1 MEIENKLIR
10 LLIVDDDFHKADQ
23 ITSSLR
29 ATGLQ
34 VRSEFAEDGE
44 DMTELLDNK
53 IFDLVLF
60 CMDLPEFGIA
70 AAQQLIAQSGKH
82 VGLIALAK
90 VVDSTVIKDAIKHG
104 ARDALSRDNNEH
116 FIQVINR
123 EANSIQLWRRVS
135 RLESDLQESEQRCQN
150 LLSSATDAVAYIHE
164 GMHVFA
170 NQSYMDLFGHT
181 DFDELEGTTFID
193 MVDLSQQDEL
203 KAFLRDQGD
212 SGNETRLLE
221 LNLVDS
227 GGDKLS
233 ATVEFSPASYEAEP
247 CTQLM
252 IRSNNETAQLEEQID
267 YLHQHDLVS
276 GLYNRQFFMTAL
288 KKTIGQAVSGSS
300 QFAIIYF
307 AIDNFQSIRDTI
319 GISGCDVLIKD
330 VAQIL
335 TDNAGPEYTLARF
348 GACSYACIA
357 MLEERQPIEQYATS
371 ISALVEQHISEIGNQ
386 SISATCSSA
395 IVFVDENSPNDLNAL
410 ISRAE
415 KTCEDVQQKGGNQS
429 RIFIPQAGEM
439 TADEAD
445 GVTADLIKEA
455 LNQNRI
461 NGLYQPIVGVKSQE
475 GERYQSSIEIST
487 AEGHILGEEEY
498 KSAAERTGTAKMLD
512 RWKILHAIKKIS
524 EASNQKRPIEIFI
537 PLSADSI
544 MDSGLALWVSQN
556 IEKTKISGRQLVFMV
571 NEAQVLS
578 QLKAAKNLTM
588 ALKQYDCQF
597 AINEFGAGLNPF
609 QLVKHIGA
617 DYVRVNHG
625 FMDGLSQNNENQ
637 DNIRELTD
645 RVSEM
650 ELKTIAPGVTDA
662 AILSVLWT
670 LDVDFIQGDFL
681 QSPQKELDYDFS
693 SV

>member
-10 LLIVDDDFHKADQ
+10 LLIVDEDFHKADQ

-34 VRSEFAEDGE
+34 VRAEFAEDGE
-44 DMTELLDNK
+44 DMAELLGNK
-53 IFDLVLF
+53 TFDLVLF
-60 CMDLPEFGIA
+60 CMDLPEFDIA
-70 AAQQLIAQSGKH
+70 AAQQLIAHSGKH

-90 VVDSTVIKDAIKHG
+90 EVDSTVIVDAIKHG

-123 EANSIQLWRRVS
+123 ETNFIQLWRRAS
-135 RLESDLQESEQRCQN
+135 LLETDLQESEQRCQN
-150 LLSSATDAVAYIHE
+150 LLSSSKDAVAYIHQ
-164 GMHVFA
+164 GMHIFA
-170 NQSYMDLFGHT
+170 NQSYMDLFGHA

-193 MVDLSQQDEL
+193 MVDPSQKDEL

-221 LNLVDS
+221 LNLVNS
-227 GGDKLS
+227 GGAKLS
-233 ATVEFSPASYEAEP
+233 ATVEFSPANYEAEP

-252 IRSNNETAQLEEQID
+252 IRADDETAQLEEQIN

-276 GLYNRQFFMTAL
+276 GLYNRQFFMAAL
-288 KKTIGQAVSGSS
+288 KKAIGQAVSSHH

-319 GISGCDVLIKD
+319 GISGCDVLIND

-335 TDNAGPEYTLARF
+335 ADNAGPDYTLARF
-348 GACSYACIA
+348 GACSYVSIA
-357 MLEERQPIEQYATS
+357 RVEEKQLIEQYAAR
-371 ISALVEQHISEIGNQ
+371 ISKLVEQHISEIGNQ

-395 IVFVDENSPNDLNAL
+395 IVFVDENSPDDPNAL

-415 KTCEDVQQKGGNQS
+415 KTCEDAQKKGGNQS
-429 RIFIPQAGEM
+429 QTFIPQADEM

-445 GVTADLIKEA
+445 GTTADLIKDA

-461 NGLYQPIVGVKSQE
+461 KGLYQPIVGIKSQE
-475 GERYQSSIEIST
+475 GERYQSSIEINT
-487 AEGHILGEEEY
+487 AEGHILGEDEY

-512 RWKILHAIKKIS
+512 RWQILHAIKKIS
-524 EASNQKRPIEIFI
+524 ETSQQKRLIEIFI
-537 PLSADSI
+537 PLSADST

-556 IEKTKISGRQLVFMV
+556 IEKAKINGRQLVFMV

-588 ALKQYDCQF
+588 ALKQFDCQF
-597 AINEFGAGLNPF
+597 AIDEFGTGVNPF

-617 DYVRVNHG
+617 DYVRVNQT
-625 FMDGLSQNNENQ
+625 FMQGLSQNSENQ
-637 DNIRELTD
+637 DNIRELTNRASD
-645 RVSEM
+645 L
-650 ELKTIAPGVTDA
+650 ELKTITPGVTDA
-662 AILSVLWT
+662 DILSVLWT

-681 QSPQKELDYDFS
+681 QSPQTELDYDFS

>member
-10 LLIVDDDFHKADQ
+10 LLIVDEDFHKADQ

-34 VRSEFAEDGE
+34 VRAEFAEDGE
-44 DMTELLDNK
+44 DMTELLDK
-53 IFDLVLF
+53 KAFDLVLF

-70 AAQQLIAQSGKH
+70 AAQQLIAKSGKQ
-82 VGLIALAK
+82 VALIALAEE
-90 VVDSTVIKDAIKHG
+90 VDAAVIVDAIKHG

-123 EANSIQLWRRVS
+123 EATFIQLSRRAS
-135 RLESDLQESEQRCQN
+135 RLETDLQESEHRCQN
-150 LLSSATDAVAYIHE
+150 LLSSSKDAVAYIHE

-170 NQSYMDLFGHT
+170 NQSYMDMFGHA

-193 MVDLSQQDEL
+193 MVDLSQKDEL

-212 SGNETRLLE
+212 AGNETRLLE
-221 LNLVDS
+221 LNLIDS
-227 GGDKLS
+227 RGDKLS
-233 ATVEFSPASYEAEP
+233 TTVEFSPASYEAEP

-252 IRSNNETAQLEEQID
+252 IRSDDGTAQLEEQIN

-276 GLYNRQFFMTAL
+276 SLYNRQFFMAAL
-288 KKTIGQAVSGSS
+288 KKAIGQAVSGR
-300 QFAIIYF
+300 QKFAIIYF

-335 TDNAGPEYTLARF
+335 TDNASSDYTPARF

-357 MLEERQPIEQYATS
+357 RLEEKQLIEQYAAR
-371 ISALVEQHISEIGNQ
+371 ISELVEQHISEIGHQ

-395 IVFVDENSPNDLNAL
+395 IVFVDENSPNDPNAL

-415 KTCEDVQQKGGNQS
+415 KTCEDVQQEGGNQS
-429 RIFIPQAGEM
+429 RVFIPQAGEM

-445 GVTADLIKEA
+445 GITADLIKDA

-461 NGLYQPIVGVKSQE
+461 KGLYQPIVGVKSQE
-475 GERYQSSIEIST
+475 GERYQSSIEINT
-487 AEGHILGEEEY
+487 AEGHILGEDEY
-498 KSAAERTGTAKMLD
+498 QSAAERTGTAKMLD

-524 EASNQKRPIEIFI
+524 ETSKQKRAIEIFI
-537 PLSADSI
+537 PLSADST
-544 MDSGLALWVSQN
+544 MDSGLALWISHN
-556 IEKTKISGRQLVFMV
+556 IKKAKINGRQLVFMV

-588 ALKQYDCQF
+588 ALKQFDCQF
-597 AINEFGAGLNPF
+597 AINEFGSGQNPF

-617 DYVRVNHG
+617 DYVRVNQA
-625 FMDGLSQNNENQ
+625 FMQGLSQNNENQ
-637 DNIRELTD
+637 DSIRELTNRASD
-645 RVSEM
+645 L
-650 ELKTIAPGVTDA
+650 ELKTITPGVTDA

-670 LDVDFIQGDFL
+670 LNVDFIQGNFL
-681 QSPQKELDYDFS
+681 QSPQRELDYDFS

>member
-1 MEIENKLIR
+1 MEIENKLIY
-10 LLIVDDDFHKADQ
+10 LLIVDEDFHKADQ

-34 VRSEFAEDGE
+34 VRAEFAEDGE
-44 DMTELLDNK
+44 DMAELLDKNT
-53 IFDLVLF
+53 FDLVLF
-60 CMDLPEFGIA
+60 CMDLPAFGIA
-70 AAQQLIAQSGKH
+70 AAQQLIAQSGKQ

-90 VVDSTVIKDAIKHG
+90 EVDSTVIVDAIKHG
-104 ARDALSRDNNEH
+104 ARDALSREDNEH
-116 FIQVINR
+116 FIQVITR
-123 EANSIQLWRRVS
+123 EANFIQLWRRAS
-135 RLESDLQESEQRCQN
+135 RLESDLQESEQRCRN
-150 LLSSATDAVAYIHE
+150 LLRSSKDAVAYVHE
-164 GMHVFA
+164 GMHIFA
-170 NQSYMDLFGHT
+170 NQSYMDLFGHA
-181 DFDELEGTTFID
+181 DFEELEGTTFID
-193 MVDLSQQDEL
+193 MVDISQKDEL
-203 KAFLRDQGD
+203 KAFLRDQGN
-212 SGNETRLLE
+212 SGNEPRLLE
-221 LNLVDS
+221 LNLVNS

-252 IRSNNETAQLEEQID
+252 IRSDDGTAQLEEQIN
-267 YLHQHDLVS
+267 YLHQHDLIS

-288 KKTIGQAVSGSS
+288 KKAIGQAVSGRQ

-357 MLEERQPIEQYATS
+357 RLEEKQLIEQYAAT

-395 IVFVDENSPNDLNAL
+395 IVFVDENSPTDPNAL
-410 ISRAE
+410 MSRAE
-415 KTCEDVQQKGGNQS
+415 KTCEDIQKKGGNQS
-429 RIFIPQAGEM
+429 RTFIPQVGEM
-439 TADEAD
+439 TVDEAD
-445 GVTADLIKEA
+445 GITADLIKEA

-461 NGLYQPIVGVKSQE
+461 KGLYQPIVGVKSQE

-487 AEGHILGEEEY
+487 AEGHILGEDEY
-498 KSAAERTGTAKMLD
+498 ESAAERTGTAKMLD

-524 EASNQKRPIEIFI
+524 ETSKQERPIEIFI
-537 PLSADSI
+537 PLSADST

-556 IEKTKISGRQLVFMV
+556 IEKAKISGRQLVFMV

-588 ALKQYDCQF
+588 ALKQFDCQF
-597 AINEFGAGLNPF
+597 AINEFGAGQNPF

-617 DYVRVNHG
+617 DYVRVNRG
-625 FMDGLSQNNENQ
+625 FMDGLSQNSENQ
-637 DNIRELTD
+637 DNIRELTNRAGD
-645 RVSEM
+645 L
-650 ELKTIAPGVTDA
+650 ELKTITPGVTDA

-670 LDVDFIQGDFL
+670 LNVDFIQGNFL
-681 QSPQKELDYDFS
+681 QGPKQELDYDFS

>member
-1 MEIENKLIR
+1 METEDKLIR
-10 LLIVDDDFHKADQ
+10 LLIVDEDFHKADQ

-34 VRSEFAEDGE
+34 VRAEFAEDGE
-44 DMTELLDNK
+44 DMAELLGNK
-53 IFDLVLF
+53 SFDLVLF
-60 CMDLPEFGIA
+60 SMDLPEFDIA
-70 AAQQLIAQSGKH
+70 AAQQLITQSGKH

-90 VVDSTVIKDAIKHG
+90 EVDSTVVVNAIKHG

-116 FIQVINR
+116 FIQVVNR
-123 EANSIQLWRRVS
+123 EANFIQLWRRAR
-135 RLESDLQESEQRCQN
+135 RLETDLQESEQRCQN
-150 LLSSATDAVAYIHE
+150 LLGGSKDAVAYIHE
-164 GMHVFA
+164 GMHIFA

-193 MVDLSQQDEL
+193 MVDPAQKDEL

-212 SGNETRLLE
+212 SGNETRMLE
-221 LNLVDS
+221 LNLLGS
-227 GGDKLS
+227 GGNKLS
-233 ATVEFSPASYEAEP
+233 GTVEFSPASYEAEP
-247 CTQLM
+247 CTQLL
-252 IRSNNETAQLEEQID
+252 IRSPDETTKLEEQIN

-276 GLYNRQFFMTAL
+276 GLYNRQFFMAAL
-288 KKTIGQAVSGSS
+288 KKAIGEAISGGS

-319 GISGCDVLIKD
+319 GISGCDVLIND

-335 TDNAGPEYTLARF
+335 NDNAGPDYTLARF
-348 GACSYACIA
+348 GACSYTCIA
-357 MLEERQPIEQYATS
+357 RLEDKQPIEQYAAT
-371 ISALVEQHISEIGNQ
+371 ISELVEQHISEIGDQ

-395 IVFVDENSPNDLNAL
+395 VVFVDENSPNDPNAL

-415 KTCEDVQQKGGNQS
+415 KTCEDIQRQGGNSS
-429 RIFIPQAGEM
+429 RTFIPQVGEM
-439 TADEAD
+439 TADEED
-445 GVTADLIKEA
+445 GITADLIKDA

-461 NGLYQPIVGVKSQE
+461 KGLYQPIVGVKSQK
-475 GERYQSSIEIST
+475 GERYQSSIEITT
-487 AEGHILGEEEY
+487 AEGHILGEDDY
-498 KSAAERTGTAKMLD
+498 QSAAERTGTAKMLD

-524 EASNQKRPIEIFI
+524 ETSKQQRSIEIFI
-537 PLSADSI
+537 PLSADST

-556 IEKTKISGRQLVFMV
+556 IEKAEISGRQLIFMV

-588 ALKQYDCQF
+588 ALKQFGCQF
-597 AINEFGAGLNPF
+597 AIDEFGNGQNPF

-617 DYVRVNHG
+617 DYIRINRA
-625 FMDGLSQNNENQ
+625 FMQGLSQNSENQ
-637 DNIRELTD
+637 ENLGGLTQ
-645 RVSEM
+645 RASEM
-650 ELKTIAPGVTDA
+650 ELKTITPGVTDA

-670 LDVDFIQGDFL
+670 LNVDFIQGDFL
-681 QSPQKELDYDFS
+681 QTPQTELDYDFS